1 MSRELRIAQQILRS
15 WPLRLA
21 CAGLALLL
29 LRLIVPLGTPVI
41 AGQVDNVLVRQRGG
55 FSLQDP
61 SLGGLRDVQ
70 ETLARVIINYAIN
83 EPAWSPLGFPLRIT
97 DRVAIELQP
106 DHSGTR
112 TPEASEFLAD
122 AARVNA
128 TITEGFNRSL
138 GQLGLTD
145 LLTAG
150 GGQRERWN
158 AKAITSTVLLA
169 CGLVLLA
176 SSVAL
181 LIRPSAVARRAK
193 SIATNRCPRCG
204 FGLDYTPR
212 RSCHKCNEPF
222 SPEDMVQIEAMRAAR
237 PNPTT
242 ESRGH

>member
-1 MSRELRIAQQILRS
+1 MSRELRIAQHILRS

-29 LRLIVPLGTPVI
+29 VRLIIPLGTPVI

-61 SLGGLRDVQ
+61 TLGGLRDVQ
-70 ETLARVIINYAIN
+70 ETLARVIINYAVN

-128 TITEGFNRSL
+128 TIAEGFDRAR
-138 GQLGLTD
+138 GQLALTH
-145 LLTAG
+145 LLNTG

-158 AKAITSTVLLA
+158 AKAITSTLLLA
-169 CGLVLLA
+169 CGFALLA
-176 SSVAL
+176 SSVAMVT
-181 LIRPSAVARRAK
+181 RPPAAKRRAK
-193 SIATNRCPRCG
+193 SIAANRCPRCG
-204 FGLDYTPR
+204 FALDYTPR
-212 RSCHKCNEPF
+212 RVCHKCNEPF
-222 SPEDMVQIEAMRAAR
+222 SPEDMVQIEAMRTSR

-242 ESRGH
+242 ETRRY